1 MKPTRRLTDVL
12 TMKKILLIS
21 LPAVPVAIFFIAY
34 LLTLRP
40 FSVKRMAACTALVE
54 CKSHYELLA
63 DGKPVA
69 CFKTLGDSLAPE
81 CLSLNTD
88 STVTTCTY
96 TTAIWV
102 NRWPLLPSC
111 AGLMLTANG
120 DSTVEKRLVLANK
133 TMPDIIRKA
142 IGNTTESISQLGR
155 MQEEADYYMAIHN
168 VNDDGYNVMAEFD
181 ENLKE
186 RREKAERLLAAL
198 EGAAKGKRLAM
209 RLVTEYTLIRRDTAG
224 HTVRTACRLMTAD
237 RTKPLRLLQ
246 TADRQMPDGA
256 SAVHLNVWPMPG
268 FETGDSLVI
277 ASYAGCNA
285 YGYSPTAAKTQAF
298 KGAARGNGQH
308 DVPPMLAPDGSPVF
322 TERGR
327 FAGISIHGRIEKA
340 ADAGFGLK
348 HLMP

>member
-21 LPAVPVAIFFIAY
+21 LPAVPAAIFFIAY
-34 LLTLRP
+34 LLALRP

-69 CFKTLGDSLAPE
+69 CFKTLGDSLTPE
-81 CLSLNTD
+81 CLSLKTD
-88 STVTTCTY
+88 STVTTRTY

-111 AGLMLTANG
+111 AGLLLTVNS
-120 DSTVEKRLVLANK
+120 DSTAEKRLTQTGEKLPAIVS
-133 TMPDIIRKA
+133 KA
-142 IGNTTESISQLGR
+142 IGKLTENIRQLDH
-155 MQEEADYYMAIHN
+155 MAEETDYYMKTHN
-168 VNDDGYNVMAEFD
+168 VNDDGYNVMAELD
-181 ENLKE
+181 ESLKT
-186 RREKAERLLAAL
+186 RREKAEWLLAAL
-198 EGAAKGKRLAM
+198 EGAAEKKRLAM

-224 HTVRTACRLMTAD
+224 RAVRTACRLMTAD
-237 RTKPLRLLQ
+237 RTRPLRLLQ

-256 SAVHLNVWPMPG
+256 SAVHLNIWPRPDIDA
-268 FETGDSLVI
+268 GDSLAI

-285 YGYSPTAAKTQAF
+285 YGYAPTAAKAQAF
-298 KGAARGNGQH
+298 KGAAKGNGQH